1 MRVLRRIS
9 RIAAAPCM
17 IDNCLRKILMA
28 TTMKAATVKVQAN
41 TDATLRRLASA
52 VVLGVAV
59 ALIVVKLWG
68 WMATG
73 SVALLTSAAD
83 AVVDALAATA
93 TYFGVRFALHPA
105 DSEHR
110 FGHGKGEALAAFTQA
125 ILLAST
131 AVVLAAESVWR
142 LIYPQPLAAVTFGL
156 WIAVGGLAMS
166 GLLAAMQTW
175 VVRRT
180 GSTAIAADRTHYLT
194 DALLNGAVLA
204 ALVLTRVTGWERAD
218 PAFALVI
225 TGYMIK
231 GARHV
236 AVTASRQLLD
246 HELPDEQR
254 ERIEGAAVA
263 CSGARRISYL
273 RTRDAGDRA
282 FVEFRLEVDGQLSVQ
297 DGHDIVDAAERAIV
311 ALFPKEAEV
320 IGHLEPAQE
329 TAKQAV
335 SKLGALPARNAL
347 GFILGAT

>member
-1 MRVLRRIS
+1 MV
-9 RIAAAPCM
+9 
-17 IDNCLRKILMA
+17 K
-28 TTMKAATVKVQAN
+28 TMKAAIVKVDAN

-52 VVLGVAV
+52 VVLGAAV
-59 ALIVVKLWG
+59 ALIVLKLWG
-68 WMATG
+68 WTATG

-93 TYFGVRFALHPA
+93 TFFGIRFAQHPA

-131 AVVLAAESVWR
+131 AVVLAAQSFWR
-142 LIYPQPLAAVTFGL
+142 LIYPQPLTVVTLGL
-156 WIAVGGLAMS
+156 WIAVGGLAIS
-166 GLLAAMQTW
+166 SLLAAMQTW
-175 VVRRT
+175 VIRRT

-204 ALVLTRVTGWERAD
+204 ALVLTRLTGWQRAD

-231 GARHV
+231 SAWHI
-236 AVTASRQLLD
+236 AATASRQLLD

-254 ERIEGAAVA
+254 ERIEAAAIA
-263 CSGARRISYL
+263 CSGARAIHDL

-282 FVEFRLEVDGQLSVQ
+282 FVEFRLEVDGHLSVH
-297 DGHDIVDAAERAIV
+297 DGHGIVDAAERAIA
-311 ALFPKEAEV
+311 ALFPKATEV
-320 IGHLEPAQE
+320 IGHLEPAKE
-329 TAKQAV
+329 PAEQAERRRVHDIDRELSV
-335 SKLGALPARNAL
+335 ST
-347 GFILGAT
+347 ILKRLVFF